1 MHVAIF
7 IDLHPMSLGGMQ
19 TSVRLQRKFLA
30 RIGVETTVF
39 APKSVNA
46 LPDDDTVILPS
57 QRLSPNGEYSG
68 VWDIEDALEV
78 ARSEFEKTKFDVIHL
93 QGDFASA
100 ALALALSREYNIP
113 LIHHAHTNIDVVL
126 ERLIGKRLNARLFN
140 YAAGKYCE
148 VAGIERKRAKNG
160 WEYMEITYPNADL
173 VLAPS
178 THFAKTIE
186 EHGIAK
192 NVTVMLNGVDDDAV
206 GHIQRATP
214 TPNKPI
220 QFIWA
225 GRFLREKRLL
235 QTIRAFKKANL
246 DAELVIYGTGPLEA
260 PAKSLVRTLRIGHKV
275 SFHGR
280 VDREAMLQAFANA
293 DVVLQTSIGF
303 ETQGMTV
310 FEAAAFGTPALCCD
324 SRVAGELKAGHWWV
338 TEDDTIE
345 GLAKAMIQAHA
356 DITNGDN
363 KRADGEDNSWLL
375 QSKLTERMLE
385 IYKAQIAKRAQ

>member
-1 MHVAIF
+1 
-7 IDLHPMSLGGMQ
+7 MSLGGMQ
-19 TSVRLQRKFLA
+19 TSVRLQRKFLS

-39 APKSVNA
+39 APKSANA
-46 LPDDDTVILPS
+46 LPDDDTVILPT

-78 ARSEFEKTKFDVIHL
+78 ARAEFEKTKFDVIHL
-93 QGDFASA
+93 QGDFAAA
-100 ALALALSREYNIP
+100 ALALALSREYDIP

-148 VAGIERKRAKNG
+148 VAGIERKKAKNG

-173 VLAPS
+173 VMAPS
-178 THFAKTIE
+178 HHFAKTIE
-186 EHGIAK
+186 ENGIAK
-192 NVTVMLNGVDDDAV
+192 NVTVMLNGVDDEAV
-206 GHIQRATP
+206 GHITRATP
-214 TPNKPI
+214 TPNKPV

-246 DAELVIYGTGPLEA
+246 DAELVIYGTGPLET

-324 SRVAGELKAGHWWV
+324 ARVAGELTPGHWWV

-345 GLAKAMIQAHA
+345 GLAKAMVQAHS
-356 DITNGDN
+356 DIQSGNN
-363 KRADGEDNSWLL
+363 RRADGEDNSWLL
-375 QSKLTERMLE
+375 QSKLTERMHE
-385 IYKAQIAKRAQ
+385 IYQGLIANH